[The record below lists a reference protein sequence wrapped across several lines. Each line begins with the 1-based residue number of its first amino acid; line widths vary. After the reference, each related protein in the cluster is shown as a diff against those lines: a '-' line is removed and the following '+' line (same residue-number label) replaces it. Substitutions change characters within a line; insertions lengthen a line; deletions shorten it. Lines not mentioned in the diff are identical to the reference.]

1 MVRVSNTPS
10 SRPEVIQSLID
21 GVDRYNPDN
30 VSILEEYLA
39 AQCSNKECDAMANLA
54 ILKLYQFNP
63 HLTNDQVVNN
73 ILVKALTTLPEPDFN
88 LCLYLLNEQMVT
100 EEPVVRLV
108 ALQDLIEQACFADF
122 WKVYEGDD
130 IYKELTAEVI
140 GFEDLIRNNIANAV
154 AMTFQSIELVSLQA
168 YLNLKGQALTD
179 FIQTREWTEANGV
192 VTIPVNKDNEAKT
205 TVLTENIKFEQ
216 LTKIIGHSND
226 A

>member
-1 MVRVSNTPS
+1 MARSTPS
-10 SRPEVIQSLID
+10 TRPEVIQSLID

-39 AQCSNKECDAMANLA
+39 TQCANKECDAMANLA
-54 ILKLYQFNP
+54 ILKLYQFNA

-88 LCLYLLNEQMVT
+88 LCLYLLNEQMVA
-100 EEPVVRLV
+100 EEPVVHLV
-108 ALQDLIEQACFADF
+108 ALQDLLEQARFAEF
-122 WKVYEGDD
+122 WRVYEGDD
-130 IYKELTAEVI
+130 IYKELTSEVV
-140 GFEDLIRNNIANAV
+140 GFEDSIRANIANAV
-154 AMTFQSIELVSLQA
+154 AMTFQSIETENLA
-168 YLNLKGQALTD
+168 TYLHLKGQALSD
-179 FIQTREWTEANGV
+179 FVKTQGWTEASGV
-192 VTIPVNKDNEAKT
+192 VSIPVNKDNEAKT